1 MRDAEELVREF
12 CDVLSKHD
20 PEAVRP
26 YLTDDAVYHNVG
38 MAQTVGADAVIA
50 DLTNQYGLFPDTY
63 RFDIKHLAVRENV
76 VLTERID
83 YLEGPAMQMAIPVM
97 GTFVVD
103 DGRIA
108 RWTDYFDSA
117 LIGKILGGEDT
128 AGLIPTA
135 W

>member
-1 MRDAEELVREF
+1 MKDPEALVRQF

-26 YLTDDAVYHNVG
+26 YLTDGAVYHNVG
-38 MAQTVGADAVIA
+38 MAQNVGAEAVIT
-50 DLTNQYGLFPDTY
+50 DLTNQYGMFPDAY
-63 RFDIKHLAVRENV
+63 RFDIKHLAVHGDV
-76 VLTERID
+76 VLTERVD
-83 YLEGPAMQMAIPVM
+83 HLEGPVMKMAIPVM
-97 GTFVVD
+97 GTFVVE

-117 LIGKILGGEDT
+117 LIGKIVGGEDT
-128 AGLIPTA
+128 TGLIPTD